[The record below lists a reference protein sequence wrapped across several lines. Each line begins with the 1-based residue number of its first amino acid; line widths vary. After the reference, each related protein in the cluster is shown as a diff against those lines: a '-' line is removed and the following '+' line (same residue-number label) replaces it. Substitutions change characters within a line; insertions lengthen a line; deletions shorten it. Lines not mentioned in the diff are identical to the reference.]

1 MSRSE
6 AAAASSPTAAPSAR
20 PAVPARYPGAITRR
34 RILRVAVIYSIVAVI
49 GLVVCLVVPS
59 HGLQAVGLGM
69 VMPGAGFLHFATGS
83 TIQVLTHVALF
94 VMSLAVFG
102 AALFLWFWTGNFV
115 APFAVW
121 GIAAVG
127 AGLMGHHETL
137 EGSWIVVLA
146 LVAVAFLVLVGALV
160 RRARIFAALT
170 ARRER
175 DMREPMRPRTPVD
188 ERSGLRDAKE
198 LTADELAELRF
209 ALDRALQPVDEWNGF
224 HFGDQW
230 QPMATRYQVN
240 TLGWALALA
249 NHNCVPAMRGYLQEA
264 QLNLIEKLKDHRLWS
279 YWWWENLWGNL
290 RRNPDPIP
298 VDNIM
303 YSGYLGMQIG
313 MYQAATGD
321 LRHDAAGSFVL
332 EHPKGDRYVYDFPTI
347 TEIVERQ
354 YHCDYVLWPCEPN
367 WVYSFCNA
375 VGAVHLRS
383 FDAVHG
389 THHWDQVAPD
399 YARSQVEE
407 FTLPSGDYVQLRS
420 RRTGLL
426 ITPAGA
432 VTANASHVPILNSVF
447 PEQMATLWEMCRAD
461 LYPPARPGRPRR
473 FHPERLVGLDPGI
486 WRRGR
491 AFSYGAV
498 MAAAAEMGDTEI
510 YRLAAD
516 ALEADHP
523 GIDVDGVRRH
533 DNSSI
538 WATANILMGRVGA
551 PNGVHDLVTKGA
563 PEAWRRG
570 PILGRC
576 EYPEVL
582 AARAVSDGAD
592 LELVLHPGSTP
603 GHQTVELEQLAPGGR
618 YSVRG
623 ACQESLQAD
632 PAGRASLRVEL
643 RGRTEVA
650 VRPTTS

>member
-1 MSRSE
+1 
-6 AAAASSPTAAPSAR
+6 
-20 PAVPARYPGAITRR
+20 
-34 RILRVAVIYSIVAVI
+34 
-49 GLVVCLVVPS
+49 
-59 HGLQAVGLGM
+59 
-69 VMPGAGFLHFATGS
+69 
-83 TIQVLTHVALF
+83 
-94 VMSLAVFG
+94 
-102 AALFLWFWTGNFV
+102 
-115 APFAVW
+115 
-121 GIAAVG
+121 
-127 AGLMGHHETL
+127 
-137 EGSWIVVLA
+137 
-146 LVAVAFLVLVGALV
+146 
-160 RRARIFAALT
+160 
-170 ARRER
+170 
-175 DMREPMRPRTPVD
+175 
-188 ERSGLRDAKE
+188 
-198 LTADELAELRF
+198 
-209 ALDRALQPVDEWNGF
+209 
-224 HFGDQW
+224 
-230 QPMATRYQVN
+230 
-240 TLGWALALA
+240 
-249 NHNCVPAMRGYLQEA
+249 
-264 QLNLIEKLKDHRLWS
+264 
-279 YWWWENLWGNL
+279 
-290 RRNPDPIP
+290 
-298 VDNIM
+298 
-303 YSGYLGMQIG
+303 
-313 MYQAATGD
+313 
-321 LRHDAAGSFVL
+321 
-332 EHPKGDRYVYDFPTI
+332 
-347 TEIVERQ
+347 
-354 YHCDYVLWPCEPN
+354 
-367 WVYSFCNA
+367 
-375 VGAVHLRS
+375 
-383 FDAVHG
+383 
-389 THHWDQVAPD
+389 
-399 YARSQVEE
+399 
-407 FTLPSGDYVQLRS
+407 
-420 RRTGLL
+420 
-426 ITPAGA
+426 
-432 VTANASHVPILNSVF
+432 VF

-603 GHQTVELEQLAPGGR
+603 GHHTVELEQLAPGGR

-650 VRPTTS
+650 VRPETA